1 MQWAQQT
8 RDFTIRP
15 GDPLRDEFIERL
27 KGDDGCAFTD
37 KQWTCFGDHRLAA
50 AVLENMGSP
59 KWPSSSSTSRGA
71 TSIVASRVAEP
82 RRGPSACQCRRGK
95 PRPYGLGRL
104 VAPASLV
111 VPAGFEATHK
121 KPRVTFL

>member
-50 AVLENMGSP
+50 AVLENMGF
-59 KWPSSSSTSRGA
+59 TEMA
-71 TSIVASRVAEP
+71 VIVFNVP
-82 RRGPSACQCRRGK
+82 RRDFNSRF
-95 PRPYGLGRL
+95 
-104 VAPASLV
+104 ASS
-111 VPAGFEATHK
+111 
-121 KPRVTFL
+121 